1 MILDVRAARFAQTRA
16 RARRGT
22 DLGSGLATDIDINIP
37 QRQGVKTK
45 SSQVASSLTRR
56 AFPVASVLASAGFA
70 PPSTPL
76 RASRQPTAPEQGC
89 GCACCLLPVPQCPA
103 GWAGTSSTS
112 RRSGADL
119 SASGRGGESRS
130 PCPRHYGV
138 ERAPSQS
145 LGIHFDSRTYWFEP
159 GVRADGRLFLWSW
172 WAVDSAGGT
181 KPAKPSGPGFLR
193 GALPGR
199 VLFPCWCG
207 RSGGAPASASGRR

>member
-1 MILDVRAARFAQTRA
+1 MVRATP
-16 RARRGT
+16 
-22 DLGSGLATDIDINIP
+22 LCPSLCPSGLCPRLRGLRSAQHPSESLPATYGP
-37 QRQGVKTK
+37 G
-45 SSQVASSLTRR
+45 
-56 AFPVASVLASAGFA
+56 AGM
-70 PPSTPL
+70 
-76 RASRQPTAPEQGC
+76 RVRV
-89 GCACCLLPVPQCPA
+89 LPVPQCPA

>member
-1 MILDVRAARFAQTRA
+1 MRVR
-16 RARRGT
+16 
-22 DLGSGLATDIDINIP
+22 
-37 QRQGVKTK
+37 V
-45 SSQVASSLTRR
+45 
-56 AFPVASVLASAGFA
+56 
-70 PPSTPL
+70 
-76 RASRQPTAPEQGC
+76 
-89 GCACCLLPVPQCPA
+89 LPVPQCPA

-199 VLFPCWCG
+199 VLFPGVGVVGAERRRAGQRFRVDDCYGWP
-207 RSGGAPASASGRR
+207 SGASHDRTAPRVGKRGAPGQHVSVDVSVLLLGTLLSFSAHSFLIGWLLEYSVMLV

>member
-1 MILDVRAARFAQTRA
+1 M
-16 RARRGT
+16 
-22 DLGSGLATDIDINIP
+22 
-37 QRQGVKTK
+37 
-45 SSQVASSLTRR
+45 
-56 AFPVASVLASAGFA
+56 VLASAGFA

-89 GCACCLLPVPQCPA
+89 GCACCLCPRCA
-103 GWAGTSSTS
+103 REPGRLGRDDAS

-159 GVRADGRLFLWSW
+159 GVRADGRLFLWSEHHY
-172 WAVDSAGGT
+172 GGPLT
-181 KPAKPSGPGFLR
+181 PR
-193 GALPGR
+193 GARSQLNHPGLVPSRSVTMPRAIPLLVWSERRRAGQRFRASMTATDGRLALRR
-199 VLFPCWCG
+199 VS
-207 RSGGAPASASGRR
+207 RSNGTPRWEARGSMFRWTLAFWVPFSPSPSTLS